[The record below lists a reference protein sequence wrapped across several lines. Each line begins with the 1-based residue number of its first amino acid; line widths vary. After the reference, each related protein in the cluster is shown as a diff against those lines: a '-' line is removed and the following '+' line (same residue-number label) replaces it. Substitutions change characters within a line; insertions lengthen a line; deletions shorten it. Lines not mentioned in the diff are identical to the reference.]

1 MAILEFKTAFKY
13 PFNRAKGMWS
23 ILWLFLPII
32 GWFALNGYGIRIIQE
47 FCKGRFEKLP
57 ILKFKS
63 DLKLGFFMFLK
74 ALPFILMYIL
84 LIVILSIINPWLEFS
99 RILFEL
105 FIIPML
111 SINFINKMTVS
122 SFFEF
127 RIIKYV
133 FNNLEDYIIVL
144 LKSILLALIF
154 IIMWIVLV
162 GLPAGAFTRDI
173 FLADFYRRKV
183 K

>member
-1 MAILEFKTAFKY
+1 
-13 PFNRAKGMWS
+13 
-23 ILWLFLPII
+23 
-32 GWFALNGYGIRIIQE
+32 
-47 FCKGRFEKLP
+47 
-57 ILKFKS
+57 
-63 DLKLGFFMFLK
+63 MFLK